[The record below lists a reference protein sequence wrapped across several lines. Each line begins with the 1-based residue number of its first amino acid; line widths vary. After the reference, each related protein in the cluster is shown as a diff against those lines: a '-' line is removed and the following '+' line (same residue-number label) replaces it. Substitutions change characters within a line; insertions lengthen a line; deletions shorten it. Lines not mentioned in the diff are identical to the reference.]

1 MGECGNHAEN
11 LRSLNEMP
19 MDLLRLSLGQTTW
32 VYFVC
37 IRHGY
42 SPCNVQNPHEGY
54 LRPEWPKI
62 PKRCHHLSMFGL
74 KLNSHPSMELTVKYS
89 NSE

>member
-62 PKRCHHLSMFGL
+62 PQTLSPPIDVWFEIEFTPIDGAD
-74 KLNSHPSMELTVKYS
+74 
-89 NSE
+89 SEI